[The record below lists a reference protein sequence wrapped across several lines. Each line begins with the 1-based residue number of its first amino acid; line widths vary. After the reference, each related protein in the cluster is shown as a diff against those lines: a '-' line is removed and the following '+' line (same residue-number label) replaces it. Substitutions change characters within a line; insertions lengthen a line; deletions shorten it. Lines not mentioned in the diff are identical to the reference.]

1 MKQRIHISIAF
12 GDAILPVIECEDGH
26 QRVPLKPIVD
36 QIGVKWE
43 IQRNKVQPETYLGRR
58 LGTQTTTSRCGDV
71 PKNTE
76 KAQEFTP
83 LKGGELSKK
92 AGNPTHLCIRLDRV
106 TAFLNTINPENVRAM
121 GNHDAADWLE
131 AKHKEWDDALHQYE
145 TAGLAI
151 NKNHFSSIAAKEK
164 GYLRMV
170 SVIREKNKTED
181 IHDRRLI
188 AKVLKDMAATHGID
202 YQTDLLDDQQS
213 A

>member
-1 MKQRIHISIAF
+1 MKQQRIHISIAF
-12 GDAILPVIECEDGH
+12 GDTILPVIECEDGH

-36 QIGVKWE
+36 QIGAQWE
-43 IQRNKVQPETYLGRR
+43 GQRRKVQPEKYLGQR

-71 PKNTE
+71 P
-76 KAQEFTP
+76 QI
-83 LKGGELSKK
+83 
-92 AGNPTHLCIRLDRV
+92 CIRLDRV
-106 TAFLNTINPENVRAM
+106 TAFLNSLNPEFIRVK

-131 AKHKEWDDALHQYE
+131 AKHQEWDDALHQYE
-145 TAGLAI
+145 TAGFAI
-151 NKNHFSSIAAKEK
+151 NKSHYSNIAAKEK

-181 IHDRRLI
+181 IQDRRLI